1 MILQQLGFV
10 NLIKLNL
17 YQTAMYF
24 GICILFAFVLTWGVS
39 LQTLVYKIAKEEKS
53 LGADDIVLSSPVVDW
68 NKYNRE
74 LLNHSAWGSGISHM
88 SYVMF
93 GQM

>member
-1 MILQQLGFV
+1 
-10 NLIKLNL
+10 
-17 YQTAMYF
+17 MYF

-74 LLNHSAWGSGISHM
+74 LHIDETRITLNNSVYVSKSSGMLNYHSCLSTLILILHFISI
-88 SYVMF
+88 
-93 GQM
+93 